1 MFDNKYNDEEKI
13 NNVLKILNLDIFVST
28 LPSKLETVIG
38 SKGIELSVGQ
48 KQRIGIAR
56 ALIRNPEI
64 LILDESTNSLDKK
77 TEEEI
82 INFLKKL
89 KKTKTIIFVTHDH
102 ELSKICDDIIN
113 LDKL

>member
-13 NNVLKILNLDIFVST
+13 NNVLKILNLDIFVSS
-28 LPSKLETVIG
+28 LPKKLETVIG
-38 SKGIELSVGQ
+38 SNGIELSVGQ

-82 INFLKKL
+82 INFLK
-89 KKTKTIIFVTHDH
+89 
-102 ELSKICDDIIN
+102 N
-113 LDKL
+113 